1 MTDFMQAATP
11 YFVVAIGTVLVPSA
25 GFLIRTAFTV
35 RQRLD
40 VHEATDKVVFD
51 EITRRLG
58 ELKTDSDSQNAK
70 LDRLIERIPAPRRTK
85 S

>member
-1 MTDFMQAATP
+1 MDMQTATP
-11 YFVVAIGTVLVPSA
+11 YLVVVIGSMLVPSA
-25 GFLIRTAFTV
+25 GFLVRTAFSV

-70 LDRLIERIPAPRRTK
+70 LDRLIERLPAPRRKT
-85 S
+85 